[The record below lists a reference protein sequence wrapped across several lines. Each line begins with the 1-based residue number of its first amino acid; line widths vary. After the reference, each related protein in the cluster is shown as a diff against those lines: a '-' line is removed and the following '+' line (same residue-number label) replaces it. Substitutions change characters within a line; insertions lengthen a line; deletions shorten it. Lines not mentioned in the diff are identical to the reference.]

1 MRFIVSRHEPSATVV
16 LVGHD
21 SVNRALLCVA
31 LGLSLS
37 RYWRLRQEPC
47 ALNLLEFGDDD
58 FVVRLVNGTGHL
70 RQVDTG

>member
-1 MRFIVSRHEPSATVV
+1 MRFVVDRHEPSATVV
-16 LVGHD
+16 VVGHD

-31 LGLSLS
+31 LGLSLG

-47 ALNLLEFGDDD
+47 ALNVFEFADDD

-70 RQVDTG
+70 RQVDLG